1 MCAIFTVYMFV
12 VKQSWQ
18 LISFICFAIGSQAN
32 IQASSHMVDNLVLA
46 KENLQKIKF
55 KYASLL
61 SLALSVL
68 QGKDIDMSI
77 FRVFLTALFL
87 PEEDSND
94 TREINPSRFIA
105 EVLGTAQNLGEIFQS
120 LLVQGLLSYK
130 NCYVLRSIIN
140 HYASDESEMKNRLS
154 EYEEA
159 LAGYVLVT
167 KMKNY
172 LDAELQQGDQSKAD
186 PKLFDELSVKV
197 KATVTEKTLKY
208 VNELW
213 DSLAHRVKLP
223 VTALPFHKV
232 AKGCV
237 EITWLVPFH
246 LTHFATRRLQES
258 SDYFQQENIL
268 RVTIA
273 GRCVYEELP
282 PVQESA
288 RKVETDP
295 GKKVTANY
303 THTQKKYL
311 NGYIRKLS
319 GQMTDFYMG

>member
-1 MCAIFTVYMFV
+1 
-12 VKQSWQ
+12 
-18 LISFICFAIGSQAN
+18 
-32 IQASSHMVDNLVLA
+32 MVDSLVLA

-68 QGKDIDMSI
+68 QRKNIDMSI
-77 FRVFLTALFL
+77 FRVFLAALYL

-94 TREINPSRFIA
+94 TREINPSRFVA
-105 EVLGTAQNLGEIFQS
+105 KVLGSAQDLVEIFQS
-120 LLVQGLLSYK
+120 LMVQGLMSYK

-140 HYASDESEMKNRLS
+140 HYASDEIELKKKLS

-167 KMKNY
+167 KMKDY
-172 LDAELQQGDQSKAD
+172 LNTELQQGEQSEPD

-197 KATVTEKTLKY
+197 KANVTEKTLKY

-213 DSLAHRVKLP
+213 DSLAHHTKLP
-223 VTALPFHKV
+223 VTALLFHKV
-232 AKGCV
+232 AKGCIK
-237 EITWLVPFH
+237 ITWLLPLH
-246 LTHFATRRLQES
+246 LTHFTTRQLQEGTN
-258 SDYFQQENIL
+258 YFQKENII

-288 RKVETDP
+288 RKEDTDP
-295 GKKVTANY
+295 GKKVTI
-303 THTQKKYL
+303 T
-311 NGYIRKLS
+311 
-319 GQMTDFYMG
+319 

>member
-1 MCAIFTVYMFV
+1 MAI
-12 VKQSWQ
+12 KS
-18 LISFICFAIGSQAN
+18 LIYFAIGSQVN
-32 IQASSHMVDNLVLA
+32 IQSPPHMVDSLVLA

-61 SLALSVL
+61 SLALRVL

-77 FRVFLTALFL
+77 FRVFLTALYL

-105 EVLGTAQNLGEIFQS
+105 EVLGSAQNLGEIFQS
-120 LLVQGLLSYK
+120 LLVQGLMSYK
-130 NCYVLRSIIN
+130 NCYVLRSIIDR
-140 HYASDESEMKNRLS
+140 YASDEIEMKKELR

-159 LAGYVLVT
+159 LAGYVLVV
-167 KMKNY
+167 KMKDY
-172 LDAELQQGDQSKAD
+172 LDAELQQGEQSKPD
-186 PKLFDELSVKV
+186 PRLFDELSIKLN
-197 KATVTEKTLKY
+197 ANVTDKTMKY
-208 VNELW
+208 MSELW
-213 DSLAHRVKLP
+213 DSLAYRIKVP

-246 LTHFATRRLQES
+246 LTHFTTRRLQES
-258 SDYFQQENIL
+258 SDYFREANII

-273 GRCVYEELP
+273 RRCVYEELP
-282 PVQESA
+282 PVQESV

-295 GKKVTANY
+295 GKKVNC
-303 THTQKKYL
+303 YL
-311 NGYIRKLS
+311 YIHRKS
-319 GQMTDFYMG
+319 ISIYQNP

>member
-1 MCAIFTVYMFV
+1 
-12 VKQSWQ
+12 
-18 LISFICFAIGSQAN
+18 
-32 IQASSHMVDNLVLA
+32 MVDSLVIA
-46 KENLQKIKF
+46 KENLRMIKDKF
-55 KYASLL
+55 ASLL
-61 SLALSVL
+61 ALAHRVL
-68 QGKDIDMSI
+68 QGKNIDSSNL
-77 FRVFLTALFL
+77 RLFLAARYL

-94 TREINPSRFIA
+94 TREINSSRFIA
-105 EVLGTAQNLGEIFQS
+105 EVLSTAHSLSEIFG
-120 LLVQGLLSYK
+120 LLMIQGLLNYK
-130 NCYVLRSIIN
+130 NFYVLRSIIN
-140 HYASDESEMKNRLS
+140 EYASDNTEMKKTLS

-159 LAGYVLVT
+159 LAGYILVT
-167 KMKNY
+167 KMKDY
-172 LDAELQQGDQSKAD
+172 LDAELQQSEQSKPD
-186 PKLFDELSVKV
+186 SKLFDELSVKV

-213 DSLAHRVKLP
+213 DSLAHQVELP

-258 SDYFQQENIL
+258 SDYFRQENII

-282 PVQESA
+282 PVEESA
-288 RKVETDP
+288 RKVEPYP

-303 THTQKKYL
+303 IHRRSISLGVSESYLIPYSCDRFARTQNELKRL
-311 NGYIRKLS
+311 
-319 GQMTDFYMG
+319 D

>member
-1 MCAIFTVYMFV
+1 MAI
-12 VKQSWQ
+12 K
-18 LISFICFAIGSQAN
+18 SFIYFAIGSQVN
-32 IQASSHMVDNLVLA
+32 IQSPSQMVDSLVLA

-61 SLALSVL
+61 TLALCVL
-68 QGKDIDMSI
+68 QGKNIDMSI
-77 FRVFLTALFL
+77 FRVFLTALYL

-94 TREINPSRFIA
+94 TKEINPSRFIA
-105 EVLGTAQNLGEIFQS
+105 EVLGSAQNLGEIFQS
-120 LLVQGLLSYK
+120 LLGQGLMSYK
-130 NCYVLRSIIN
+130 NCYVLRSIIDR
-140 HYASDESEMKNRLS
+140 YASDEIELKKELR

-172 LDAELQQGDQSKAD
+172 LDAELQQGEQSKPD
-186 PKLFDELSVKV
+186 PKLFDELSVK
-197 KATVTEKTLKY
+197 ANVTMKTLKY

-213 DSLAHRVKLP
+213 DSLAQQVKLP

-237 EITWLVPFH
+237 EITWLLPFH

-258 SDYFQQENIL
+258 SDYFQQENIV

-273 GRCVYEELP
+273 GKCVYEELP

-288 RKVETDP
+288 KMVETDP
-295 GKKVTANY
+295 GKKAY
-303 THTQKKYL
+303 TH
-311 NGYIRKLS
+311 RKRIS
-319 GQMTDFYMG
+319 MPQVYQRVTGISNHGCDRFVHT

>member
-1 MCAIFTVYMFV
+1 MAI
-12 VKQSWQ
+12 K
-18 LISFICFAIGSQAN
+18 SFIYFAIGSQVN
-32 IQASSHMVDNLVLA
+32 IQSPSQMVDSLVLA

-61 SLALSVL
+61 TLALCVL

-77 FRVFLTALFL
+77 FRVFLTALYL

-94 TREINPSRFIA
+94 TKEINPSRFIA
-105 EVLGTAQNLGEIFQS
+105 EVLGSAQNLGEIFQS
-120 LLVQGLLSYK
+120 LLGQGLMSYK
-130 NCYVLRSIIN
+130 NCYVLRSIIDR
-140 HYASDESEMKNRLS
+140 YASDEIELKKELR

-172 LDAELQQGDQSKAD
+172 LDAELQQGEQSKPD
-186 PKLFDELSVKV
+186 PKLFDELSVK
-197 KATVTEKTLKY
+197 ANVTKKTLKY

-213 DSLAHRVKLP
+213 DSLAQQVKLP

-237 EITWLVPFH
+237 EITWLLPFH

-258 SDYFQQENIL
+258 SDYFRQENII

-282 PVQESA
+282 AVQESP

-295 GKKVTANY
+295 GKKV
-303 THTQKKYL
+303 
-311 NGYIRKLS
+311 S
-319 GQMTDFYMG
+319 GAHSN